1 MGDIYEVPGGG
12 TLFMISIVK
21 AFTSFLKRSRRQVVT
36 NYLVSRYKP
45 WSPRRLAIGFAHG

>member
-12 TLFMISIVK
+12 TLFMVSIVK